1 MKVTQEK
8 LPESQI
14 GLNIEIAPEA
24 SRNAYEK
31 MVQNLSRSSNIPGFR
46 KGKVPRQ
53 VLLQRIGNERIKA
66 AALEELIQ
74 KSLQDAIEQESIEAL
89 GQPNLRSN
97 FEELLGQYNPGD
109 AFTFSVSVDVPPAI
123 ELADYSSLSVK
134 AEEVAYQSEKVDD
147 FIEQQRSQKADLI
160 PVEDRPAEMGDVAF
174 VDFKGTLAAEGE
186 EGKEIEG
193 GSATNFEVE
202 IAEGKLIPG
211 MVEGIVGMKPE
222 ETKEVEVRFPEDYPQ
237 EDLAGKPAVFSI
249 TLNELKTKE
258 LPELDDDFAQE
269 VSNEEFETMAAYRE
283 SLEKQF
289 KEQAENQTKS
299 NINAAIADALLE
311 QNTIDLPESLVQE
324 EVTNV
329 LTKTLM
335 QMQQMGLDVRQLFNS
350 DNIPMLRDNARPEA
364 IANLKKSLII
374 KEIGQK
380 QGLEPDEAA
389 INAKIAE
396 IRPQLAGQEV
406 DEDRLNTMV
415 TEDLLSENVYGFLR
429 DKVNVELVPEGSLSK
444 ESETDIESEVET
456 AEFEVVADSESEVE
470 TAEVEAIADSESE

>member
-1 MKVTQEK
+1 MKVTQER
-8 LPESQI
+8 LPESQL

-74 KSLQDAIEQESIEAL
+74 KSLQDAIEQESIKAL

-109 AFTFSVSVDVPPAI
+109 TLTFSIAVDVPPSV
-123 ELADYSSLSVK
+123 ELADYSSLNVK
-134 AEEVAYQSEKVDD
+134 AEEIVYQPEKVDE
-147 FIEQQRSQKADLI
+147 FIEQRREQKADLV
-160 PVEDRPAEMGDVAF
+160 PVEDRTAQMGDVAF
-174 VDFKGTLAAEGE
+174 VDFKGVLPE
-186 EGKEIEG
+186 EENKEIEG
-193 GSATNFEVE
+193 GSATNFQVE

-222 ETKEVEVRFPEDYPQ
+222 ETKEVAVTFPEDYPQ

-269 VSNEEFETMAAYRE
+269 ASDEEFDTFVAYQE
-283 SLEKQF
+283 SLVKQF
-289 KEQAENQTKS
+289 KEQAEDQTNN
-299 NINAAIADALLE
+299 NINQAIAEALLE
-311 QNTIDLPESLVQE
+311 QNQLELPESLVQD

-350 DNIPMLRDNARPEA
+350 DNVPMLRDNARPEA
-364 IANLKKSLII
+364 LTNLKKSLII
-374 KEIGQK
+374 KEIATK
-380 QGLEPDEAA
+380 EGLEPDQAA
-389 INAKIAE
+389 IDVKIAE
-396 IRPQLAGQEV
+396 IRPQLAEQEV
-406 DEDRLNTMV
+406 DEDRLLEMV
-415 TEDLLSENVYGFLR
+415 TQDLLNENTYKFLR
-429 DKVNVELVPEGSLSK
+429 EKAQVELVPEGSLSK
-444 ESETDIESEVET
+444 EEAEDEDDDEAVET
-456 AEFEVVADSESEVE
+456 AAVEVVAD
-470 TAEVEAIADSESE
+470 AE

>member
-1 MKVTQEK
+1 MKVTQER
-8 LPESQI
+8 LPESQL

-53 VLLQRIGNERIKA
+53 VLLQRIGRERIKA

-74 KSLQDAIEQESIEAL
+74 KSLQAAIEQEAIEAL
-89 GQPNLRSN
+89 GQPNLRSD

-109 AFTFSVSVDVPPAI
+109 AITFSVAVDVPPTI
-123 ELADYSSLSVK
+123 ELADYSNLSVK
-134 AEEVAYQSEKVDD
+134 AEEILYQPEKVDD
-147 FIEQQRSQKADLI
+147 FIEQRRLQKADLV
-160 PVEDRPAEMGDVAF
+160 PVEDRAAEMGDIAF
-174 VDFKGTLAAEGE
+174 VDFKGTLTAEGE
-186 EGKEIEG
+186 AGKEIEG
-193 GSATNFEVE
+193 GSATNFQVE
-202 IAEGKLIPG
+202 LTEGKLIPG

-222 ETKEVEVRFPEDYPQ
+222 ETKEVAVTFPEDYPQ

-258 LPELDDDFAQE
+258 LPDLDDDFAQE
-269 VSNEEFETMAAYRE
+269 VSNEEFETMDAYRE
-283 SLEKQF
+283 SLVKQF
-289 KEQAENQTKS
+289 QERAENQTNN
-299 NINAAIADALLE
+299 NINAAIALALIE
-311 QNTIDLPESLVQE
+311 QNTIDLPESLIQE

-364 IANLKKSLII
+364 LENLKKTLII
-374 KEIGQK
+374 KEIAKQ
-380 QGLEPDEAA
+380 QGLEPDQTA

-396 IRPQLAGQEV
+396 IRPELAGQEV
-406 DEDRLNTMV
+406 DEDRLQAMV
-415 TEDLLSENVYGFLR
+415 TEDLLSENTYKWLR
-429 DKVNVELVPEGSLSK
+429 DQVQVELVPEGSLS
-444 ESETDIESEVET
+444 EAEAETDTEDIEDIEEEVET
-456 AEFEVVADSESEVE
+456 VEAEVVTDSE
-470 TAEVEAIADSESE
+470 